1 MATSDATT
9 DNDDGVLTVADFRP
23 AASHPRREPRTAF
36 ARRVALLP
44 YVTKGRWQFDD
55 AMLADCSPHGVGLYT
70 TAPMASGEQ
79 FLLKLRA
86 GGSLL
91 LIIYTVKHCHP
102 APPGSYRIGAEFS
115 GFLRTGELESASD
128 LFRVL
133 LSLDDAANA
142 AASS

>member
-1 MATSDATT
+1 MATIEAAS
-9 DNDDGVLTVADFRP
+9 DDGVLTVADFRP
-23 AASHPRREPRTAF
+23 AASNPRREERTSF
-36 ARRVALLP
+36 ARRVSLLP
-44 YVTKGRWQFDD
+44 YVTKARWQFDD

-70 TAPMASGEQ
+70 TAPMAAGEQ

-86 GGSLL
+86 GGTLL
-91 LIIYTVKHCHP
+91 LVIYTVKHCHP

-133 LSLDDAANA
+133 VSLEEASTAA
-142 AASS
+142 AAST

>member
-1 MATSDATT
+1 M
-9 DNDDGVLTVADFRP
+9 
-23 AASHPRREPRTAF
+23 
-36 ARRVALLP
+36 ALLP
-44 YVTKGRWQFDD
+44 YVTEGHWQFDD

-102 APPGSYRIGAEFS
+102 APRAATASAPSFPAS
-115 GFLRTGELESASD
+115 SRTGELESTVGP
-128 LFRVL
+128 LRVL
-133 LSLDDAANA
+133 LSLDDAANTLGVFLK
-142 AASS
+142 ASIFIM

>member
-1 MATSDATT
+1 MATSAAV
-9 DNDDGVLTVADFRP
+9 NDEGVLTVADFRRS
-23 AASHPRREPRTAF
+23 AEHPRREQRTSF

-55 AMLADCSPHGVGLYT
+55 AMLADCSPHGVGLFT

-86 GGSLL
+86 GGTLL
-91 LIIYTVKHCHP
+91 LVIYTVKHCHP

-133 LSLDDAANA
+133 ISLEEASHSAAET
-142 AASS
+142 

>member
-1 MATSDATT
+1 MATSD
-9 DNDDGVLTVADFRP
+9 DENDDGVLTVADFRP
-23 AASHPRREPRTAF
+23 SASHPRREPRTAF
-36 ARRVALLP
+36 ARRVALLR
-44 YVTKGRWQFDD
+44 YANKGRWQFDVG
-55 AMLADCSPHGVGLYT
+55 MLADCSPHGVGLYP

-128 LFRVL
+128 LFNVL
-133 LSLDDAANA
+133 VSLEEANRS